1 MNQFWDNNEHIWSV
15 NFFVEVASIQQPSS
29 NKTPTYNQCRDGGC
43 TNHVK
48 GGKNGMNYTGG
59 IWNVDEHQ
67 EHNQTLGTQ
76 WVPKTW
82 WVEEH

>member
-1 MNQFWDNNEHIWSV
+1 
-15 NFFVEVASIQQPSS
+15 
-29 NKTPTYNQCRDGGC
+29 
-43 TNHVK
+43 
-48 GGKNGMNYTGG
+48 MNYTGG